1 MNNKLSKT
9 WSFYDAGK
17 NYKRRIGLYETAR
30 RNERYYRGEQWGS
43 SNSDELPRPVFNIIR
58 RITDYLICTVASGNV
73 RINYSDE
80 NLPFI
85 DSSMLASIIE
95 EGINAMSKNAAY
107 RWERCKMDHLIYRL
121 LLDAAL
127 SGDGVI
133 YCYWD
138 SDAESGQSF
147 SGDIVTELID
157 STNIFPAD
165 PTHADIQSQEYII
178 LSGRQSV
185 SSLKREAEEHGATPD
200 DIERIIPDDSFGMG
214 AGDLSAYELEGDDSA
229 KATYL
234 IKFWKEDGLVCF
246 EKSTRDCIIKR
257 AKTACKLY
265 PVAYFNWYP
274 TKNSFHGT
282 SPISGMIPN
291 QNFINRAYALLMKH
305 MTDSAFSKVIY
316 DKTKIPEWSNR
327 VGEAIAAMGG
337 GNIGDAVSV
346 VGTGQMQNGYTELIN
361 QATAMTKE
369 LSGATDSAL
378 GNVVPTNTSA
388 IIALQESSR
397 LPLEQVRASFSRCI
411 EDMANIWADMMCAYY
426 PKERLL
432 PYYSGSSAS
441 VTAADFSILSKEL
454 IRARVDIGTVSHY
467 SDAGTQ
473 AVLDKL
479 LDGGHITAI
488 QYLEQLPGGAF
499 GGRYALVEELRQE
512 LEKKATAPDG
522 EKGNT
527 DE

>member
-9 WSFYDAGK
+9 WSFYEAGK
-17 NYKRRIGLYETAR
+17 DYKRRIGLYESAR
-30 RNERYYRGEQWGS
+30 RNERYYRGDQWT
-43 SNSDELPRPVFNIIR
+43 SDCNEELPRPVFNIIR

-85 DSSMLASIIE
+85 DSSNLASIVE
-95 EGINAMSKNAAY
+95 EGVGTMSKNAAY
-107 RWERCKMDHLIYRL
+107 RWERCKMDHLTYRL

-127 SGDGVI
+127 SGDGII

-138 SDAESGQSF
+138 PDAESSQSF
-147 SGDIVTELID
+147 NGDIVTELVD
-157 STNIFPAD
+157 CTNNFPAD
-165 PTHADIQSQEYII
+165 PTRADIQSQEYII

-185 SSLKREAEEHGATPD
+185 SLLKKEAEEHGVSPD
-200 DIERIIPDDSFGMG
+200 EIEKIIPDDSFGVG
-214 AGDLSAYELEGDDSA
+214 AGDLSAFELSGEDSA

-234 IKFWKEDGLVCF
+234 IKFWREDGVVCF
-246 EKSTRDCIIKR
+246 EKSTRDCVIKR
-257 AKTACKLY
+257 ARTSCKLY

-291 QNFINRAYALLMKH
+291 QNFINRAYALMMKH

-327 VGEAIAAMGG
+327 VGEAIGAMGG

-346 VGTGQMQNGYTELIN
+346 VGTGQMENGYAELIN
-361 QATAMTKE
+361 QAITMTKE
-369 LSGATDSAL
+369 LNGATDSAL

-432 PYYSGSSAS
+432 PYYSGTATS
-441 VTAADFSILSKEL
+441 VAAADFSILSKEL
-454 IRARVDIGTVSHY
+454 IRAKVDIGTVSHY

-479 LDGGHITAI
+479 LEGGHITAI

-499 GGRYALVEELRQE
+499 GGRYALVEELRRE
-512 LEKKATAPDG
+512 LDKKNEETNT
-522 EKGNT
+522 EKGES